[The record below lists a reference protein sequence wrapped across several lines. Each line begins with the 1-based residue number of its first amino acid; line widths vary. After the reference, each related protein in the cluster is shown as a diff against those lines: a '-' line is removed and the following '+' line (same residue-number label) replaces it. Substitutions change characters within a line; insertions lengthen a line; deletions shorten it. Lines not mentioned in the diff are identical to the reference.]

1 MGHSEELC
9 QNIVHWRRKWQTTP
23 VFLLQEPHEQYEKVK
38 RYTLEDEL
46 RKLEGVQYVTEKELR
61 APERLTA
68 PERRKELGQ
77 SRNDTQLWMC
87 LVVKVKSFA
96 VKNNTAQESEML
108 GPLIKVNWTRSSRR
122 C

>member
-1 MGHSEELC
+1 MYKITIC
-9 QNIVHWRRKWQTTP
+9 FYQDTN
-23 VFLLQEPHEQYEKVK
+23 EKVK

-77 SRNDTQLWMC
+77 SRNDSQLWMC
-87 LVVKVKSFA
+87 LVVKVRYNA
-96 VKNNTAQESEML
+96 VK
-108 GPLIKVNWTRSSRR
+108 KVLYRNLE

>member
-1 MGHSEELC
+1 M
-9 QNIVHWRRKWQTTP
+9 VHWRKEWQPTP

-87 LVVKVKSFA
+87 LVVKVELDA
-96 VKNNTAQESEML
+96 VKNSTA
-108 GPLIKVNWTRSSRR
+108 
-122 C
+122 